1 VPEMSLSKKSLPSL
15 VEGFLILFLAGLS
28 FLLFAISE
36 KVVPV
41 HYDIYGNPDGFG
53 SRYILLLI
61 PVFGIGLF
69 AFIRWVKRFRDHFNY
84 PVKITLE
91 NKAAQEA
98 LALKLL
104 DTYCLITLIIFNLML
119 IHLIYHALSGKIS
132 GMWIWG
138 LVFLISYLLPIP
150 IYLRKA
156 YRLK

>member
-15 VEGFLILFLAGLS
+15 VEGVLILFLFGLS

-53 SRYILLLI
+53 SRYILLFI
-61 PVFGIGLF
+61 PAFGIGLY

-84 PVKITLE
+84 PVKITRE
-91 NKAAQEA
+91 NKAAQET

-104 DTYCLITLIIFNLML
+104 DAYCLITLIIFNLML
-119 IHLIYHALSGKIS
+119 LNLIYNTLSGKTS

-138 LVFLISYLLPIP
+138 LVFFVSYLLPIP
-150 IYLRKA
+150 VYLRKA
-156 YRLK
+156 YRSE